1 MLMDTHPSDINK
13 TLIPLICNNFYE
25 NILSSKSVQDNLIY
39 TIGLLLKYEIN
50 DFNENKKVEKF
61 LNINSTCGY
70 MLYELRTKNDSQ
82 IFIKKVIEEAVSKID
97 EYPYNLCFDI
107 KKINEDITN
116 KFTDIKHEKID
127 NLIFNFSEK
136 DIINDIV
143 KKKLGNSFNKDKKID
158 EFNNKYMKD
167 LNLDFNKNDNEIL
180 NYYYNLITKSKKIS
194 LEQIN
199 NYLKETIN
207 EYNYKNEIL
216 LFYINDFYITTHF
229 IDTFLKNL
237 MSDLSIIP
245 YSIKILC
252 KTIYILIKKKFPN
265 FPKIKCYAFISRF
278 FFCNLFWPVLQ
289 DSSFGALI
297 ENYIIPQNTM
307 NNLKIIIDIFVNF
320 IMGKLYFDNENI
332 YLSPFNRFFIEKM
345 PDFINFIDNLI
356 NVNIPKYL
364 ENICNDNNDYKFD
377 IYNENHED
385 GFFERTICF
394 TLEDFQDIIIHI
406 QKNKTKIKTENNKK
420 FLDCFDKILDNST
433 ANVITK
439 IQKDEKKNN
448 KLYYFLLTDRLYLND
463 KIKKLFTFEQKSIFF
478 QINEIEKPKTDED
491 KNKNLVIKIK
501 NFLFAIL
508 FKFIVLS
515 KDYFSEDSL
524 MNIYDILKE
533 LLNKSTI
540 PNFIVENEIPTE
552 WYVKSVL
559 ENLPKLPKEY
569 TEGNCQKLIKEMI
582 NEISLSIKEIDL
594 ETLTSIK
601 SKLSKTSIEN
611 PINIIKNIDLN
622 KKVESIIH
630 SDIVEVGLSFH
641 YDGNNTIFNIVQEK
655 SILDFNVIDDENSL
669 ISVEAKVFKTISEF
683 IKSFPDFTIY
693 QTKQDIDI
701 LEFQNKLKVPDQLF
715 IYLKIIINNIQ
726 KSYKFSKEELSEIR
740 DKIYD
745 YIMLR
750 LYDKLFP
757 LEPSDEE
764 NKNYKNT
771 IIYSWAEPKHF
782 IKDKADSTYNSFL
795 PDIIKYLKLFIKEKS
810 PRKKI
815 ENVVN
820 VFNAIE
826 RVIKF
831 NGLTGLLGADDYM
844 SILSY
849 SYIKAQPYRML
860 SSIRYSM
867 LYNPRNI
874 KGSES
879 LLTQL
884 LGSCKFVT
892 KLSFNSLFNITKEE
906 YDEKMSKSFQIL

>member
-1 MLMDTHPSDINK
+1 M
-13 TLIPLICNNFYE
+13 
-25 NILSSKSVQDNLIY
+25 
-39 TIGLLLKYEIN
+39 
-50 DFNENKKVEKF
+50 
-61 LNINSTCGY
+61 
-70 MLYELRTKNDSQ
+70 
-82 IFIKKVIEEAVSKID
+82 
-97 EYPYNLCFDI
+97 
-107 KKINEDITN
+107 
-116 KFTDIKHEKID
+116 DIKHEKIE

-143 KKKLGNSFNKDKKID
+143 KKKLGTFNKDKKID

-167 LNLDFNKNDNEIL
+167 LNFEKDLKNDNVIM
-180 NYYYNLITKSKKIS
+180 NYYSNLITKSKITS
-194 LEQIN
+194 LEQIH
-199 NYLKETIN
+199 NYLKETLN
-207 EYNYKNEIL
+207 KYNYKNEIL
-216 LFYINDFYITTHF
+216 LFYINDFFITTHF
-229 IDTFLKNL
+229 IDTFLQKL
-237 MSDLSIIP
+237 MSNLTIIP

-356 NVNIPKYL
+356 NVSIPNYL
-364 ENICNDNNDYKFD
+364 ENIFNDNNDYKFD

-385 GFFERTICF
+385 GFFERAICF
-394 TLEDFQDIIIHI
+394 TLEDIQDIIIHI
-406 QKNKTKIKTENNKK
+406 QKNKIKIKTEKNKK
-420 FLDCFDKILDNST
+420 FIDCFDKLLDNT
-433 ANVITK
+433 IANVFTK
-439 IQKDEKKNN
+439 IQKEEKKNN
-448 KLYYFLLTDRLYLND
+448 KLYYFLLTEHLYLND
-463 KIKKLFTFEQKSIFF
+463 KIKKLFTIKQNTIFF
-478 QINEIEKPKTDED
+478 QIKEKEKPKTDED
-491 KNKNLVIKIK
+491 KNNLIIKIK

-515 KDYFSEDSL
+515 KDYFSKDSL
-524 MNIYDILKE
+524 MNIFDLLKE
-533 LLNKSTI
+533 LLNKSTM
-540 PNFIVENEIPTE
+540 PNFVIDNDIPTE
-552 WYVKSVL
+552 WYAKSIL
-559 ENLPKLPKEY
+559 ENLPKLPEEY
-569 TEGNCQKLIKEMI
+569 IDNNCQKLLKEMI
-582 NEISLSIKEIDL
+582 NEINLSIKEIDL

-601 SKLSKTSIEN
+601 SKLSKSSIEN
-611 PINIIKNIDLN
+611 PINIIKNIELN
-622 KKVESIIH
+622 KKIESIINT
-630 SDIVEVGLSFH
+630 DIVEVGLSFH
-641 YDGNNTIFNIVQEK
+641 YDGKNSIFNIVKEK
-655 SILDFNVIDDENSL
+655 PFLDFNLIDDVNSL
-669 ISVEAKVFKTISEF
+669 IVVETTIFKTISEF

-693 QTKQDIDI
+693 QAKQDIDI
-701 LEFQNKLKVPDQLF
+701 LEFESKLKVPDQLF
-715 IYLKIIINNIQ
+715 IYLNIIINHLK

-757 LEPSDEE
+757 LEPTDEE

-771 IIYSWAEPKHF
+771 IIYSWTEPKHF

-815 ENVVN
+815 ENVMN

-831 NGLTGLLGADDYM
+831 NGLTGLLGADDFM

-860 SSIRYSM
+860 SSIRYSL

-884 LGSCKFVT
+884 LGSCNFIT
-892 KLSFNSLFNITKEE
+892 ELSFNSLFNITKEE
-906 YDEKMSKSFQIL
+906 FDEKMSKSY